1 MRQTSFRIAPSLY
14 FHRCFTDAT
23 FSLWSHFSIA
33 SAWTTFLINALF
45 QYDYIVFCFAC
56 QYEWNRI
63 IYIRGTQL
71 PFNKSH
77 PLYKTKKYAA
87 CRKYGFYYLN
97 ASLCFHIWQA
107 KWLIL
112 LASFKGC
119 PYLYMNTL
127 LQILLYMNIA
137 YFLYA
142 VYTSTR

>member
-1 MRQTSFRIAPSLY
+1 MRLSAYGRISLSLLHGLLFLSTLY
-14 FHRCFTDAT
+14 FSMIIS
-23 FSLWSHFSIA
+23 FSVSLVNMNEIGSFISEERNCLSIR
-33 SAWTTFLINALF
+33 
-45 QYDYIVFCFAC
+45 V
-56 QYEWNRI
+56 
-63 IYIRGTQL
+63 
-71 PFNKSH
+71 H

-97 ASLCFHIWQA
+97 ASLYSHIWQA

>member
-1 MRQTSFRIAPSLY
+1 MRLSAYGRISLSLLHGLLFLSTLY
-14 FHRCFTDAT
+14 FSMIIS
-23 FSLWSHFSIA
+23 FSVSLVNMNEIGSFISEERNCLSIRV
-33 SAWTTFLINALF
+33 TLCIK
-45 QYDYIVFCFAC
+45 Q
-56 QYEWNRI
+56 
-63 IYIRGTQL
+63 
-71 PFNKSH
+71 
-77 PLYKTKKYAA
+77 KKYAA